1 MAQGRV
7 KWFNDAKGF
16 GFITQDGGED
26 VFVHYSAIQAKGFK
40 SLSEGDLVEFEVT
53 RGPKGLQAANVR
65 KIPGGSDVKASK
77 GKPSQ

>member
-1 MAQGRV
+1 MPQGRV

-26 VFVHYSAIQAKGFK
+26 VFVHYTAVVGSGFK

-53 RGPKGLQAANVR
+53 RGPKGLQASNVR
-65 KIPGGSDVKASK
+65 KA
-77 GKPSQ
+77 